1 MTSQHRTREE
11 CLAWI
16 EAHPKEI
23 APQQDVAVDRFKPED
38 AEGVARLYHAIYGD
52 AFPVE
57 YVYDPARIQEA
68 NLGPDLHQ
76 IVARTQAGDVVG
88 LSALFRVA
96 PGKGILESGALM
108 ILPEYRLGTLIFRL
122 IDLTQKMAEDELQ
135 LKAVFGQSVTDHLTT
150 QKINRKYGFQPF
162 AFEIESMPPRPDGD
176 GARISLLNEFRVFKD
191 SPHDVYL
198 PHAYASF
205 LRTLYA
211 DRGLERSFRA
221 GTESKGKTVCK
232 TQPVEAASLA
242 KLMVTAIG
250 ADFPK
255 ALHGLETAHPGCHAY
270 QLLLPL
276 WHPGLPEAVD
286 EARGRGYCLGGLLPL
301 WADRDVLLMQ
311 KVAGEPDFTV
321 PRILTEQ
328 AQALVACIKAD
339 RERLT

>member
-1 MTSQHRTREE
+1 MTAQHKTREE

-16 EAHPKEI
+16 EAHPKAI
-23 APQQDVAVDRFKPED
+23 APKQDVVVDRFKPED
-38 AEGVARLYHAIYGD
+38 AEGVARLYHSVYGD
-52 AFPVE
+52 AFPIE
-57 YVYDPARIQEA
+57 YVYDPARIREA

-76 IVARTQAGDVVG
+76 VVARTQAGDVVG

-96 PGKGILESGALM
+96 PGQGILESGALM

-122 IDLTQKMAEDELQ
+122 IDLTQKMAKDELH
-135 LKAVFGQSVTDHLTT
+135 LNAVFGQSVTDHLTT

-176 GARISLLNEFRVFKD
+176 GARISLLDEFRVLRGN
-191 SPHDVYL
+191 PHDVHL
-198 PHAYASF
+198 PQAYASF
-205 LRTLYA
+205 LRDIYA
-211 DRGLERSFRA
+211 ERGLERSFRA
-221 GTESKGKTVCK
+221 GRGRKGETVWEA
-232 TQPVEAASLA
+232 QSMGAASLA

-250 ADFPK
+250 ADFSK
-255 ALHGLETAHPGCHAY
+255 VMQGLETAHPGCHAY
-270 QLLLPL
+270 QLQLPL
-276 WHPGLPEAVD
+276 WHPGLPEAVE

-321 PRILTEQ
+321 PHILTEQ

-339 RERLT
+339 WESLQ

>member
-1 MTSQHRTREE
+1 MTSHHRTRKE
-11 CLAWI
+11 CLAWF
-16 EAHPKEI
+16 EAHPKAI
-23 APQQDVAVDRFKPED
+23 APRQDVVVDRFKPED
-38 AEGVARLYHAIYGD
+38 AEGVARLYHAVYGD
-52 AFPVE
+52 AFPIE

-135 LKAVFGQSVTDHLTT
+135 LNAVFGQSVTDHLTT
-150 QKINRKYGFQPF
+150 QKINRTYGFQPF

-176 GARISLLNEFRVFKD
+176 GARISLLDEFRVLRD

-205 LRTLYA
+205 LRDIYA
-211 DRGLERSFRA
+211 ERGLERSFRA
-221 GTESKGKTVCK
+221 GTGQRGETVWE
-232 TQPVEAASLA
+232 TQSMGAASLA
-242 KLMVTAIG
+242 KVMVTEVG

-255 ALHGLETAHPGCHAY
+255 VLQGLETAHPGCHAY
-270 QLLLPL
+270 QLQLPL
-276 WHPGLPEAVD
+276 WHPGLPWAVE
-286 EARGRGYCLGGLLPL
+286 EARERGYCLGGLLPL

-328 AQALVACIKAD
+328 AKALVACIRAD
-339 RERLT
+339 RESLK